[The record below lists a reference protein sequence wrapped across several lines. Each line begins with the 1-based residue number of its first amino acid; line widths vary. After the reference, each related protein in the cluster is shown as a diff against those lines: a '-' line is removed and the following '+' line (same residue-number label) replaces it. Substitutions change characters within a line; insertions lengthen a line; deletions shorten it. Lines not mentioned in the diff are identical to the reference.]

1 MCGRGDL
8 QMLNFGG
15 LTSSWIPYKRLMK
28 TNLWAIGIDEWLT
41 DTHAMQ
47 IEGLCS
53 YGHYSVANDFQV
65 GTYSMRNNGS
75 Q

>member
-1 MCGRGDL
+1 
-8 QMLNFGG
+8 
-15 LTSSWIPYKRLMK
+15 MK
-28 TNLWAIGIDEWLT
+28 TNLWVLGIDEWLT

-53 YGHYSVANDFQV
+53 YGHYSVTNDFQV